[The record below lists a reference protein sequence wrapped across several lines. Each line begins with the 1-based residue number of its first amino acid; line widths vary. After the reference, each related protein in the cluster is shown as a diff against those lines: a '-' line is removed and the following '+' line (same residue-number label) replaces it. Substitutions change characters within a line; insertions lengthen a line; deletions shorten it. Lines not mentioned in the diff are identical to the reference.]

1 MIKRIGGLP
10 ENCHM
15 CRVLDVESVRHLCAV
30 NSIPFP
36 TDVDSV
42 IAMTTPT
49 PGREGIITHG
59 S

>member
-1 MIKRIGGLP
+1 
-10 ENCHM
+10 M

-36 TDVDSV
+36 TDVDNV
-42 IAMTTPT
+42 VAMTTPT

-59 S
+59 MDS